1 MRKNAVINLE
11 LAKNES
17 LGVKF
22 YAKQYDDI
30 KIKARVFDG
39 LDAIELDGQEVI
51 VFIQKPDDTIVEQ
64 MDGVEIVNDEIVIN
78 LSKQATTAL
87 GECDV
92 EVILRD
98 EEGETATSTVS
109 YVVIE
114 KLSTAIIDVIQSS
127 SDIHHLQLIE
137 ELIERADASLLSIE
151 TDIREIQEHL
161 SDVEDNI
168 NAEYEGIMTALK
180 ALEEEIIDNVDFVAE
195 EAKTEALD
203 VIGASKEEAVRA
215 IEAIKEDSISS
226 ANNAVGIVNEAVN
239 NANNAVNKAN
249 EALETINEVKGEVD
263 KIPGIVDTALSDIDT
278 AKDDALDDIA
288 MAHVNLDNAKDEAIN
303 AVGSARIGAVNAI
316 NESKVSGVS
325 ALDTARA
332 SAIGEI
338 GVIKEDAVVG
348 IESTRDEAI
357 SGVETVKEEAIREI
371 NNEAIG
377 IKTRTIE
384 ELETGATGIKTRT
397 IEDISGG
404 ADNIVSDV
412 DAQIKAIKDG
422 AISQVEN
429 IKAEAVSSINEA
441 KISAVSGV
449 ENAGDEQVAR
459 VTRQGETSISDVD
472 AKIQEMYDELAQMV
486 SEKEA
491 LLEQNTLAGT
501 NKAELIALIDEAK
514 GIMGSLRMWIDSNQ
528 DNNVDLTEVI
538 EAIDGLN
545 ERINL
550 LDGTTYKTVG
560 VNPVPSEVLSWVDNE
575 GMFDRIKLHEGQMN
589 KSAVVEFK
597 MDRSAYSINI
607 TSSSANSC
615 VDIRISRK
623 GSGNYIKDILD
634 MYTWNGS
641 AWGKTSFS
649 STMSTLNIR
658 ISTSKAF
665 MENIYESTLEA
676 ESSLGKLELKQID
689 REIYNDFNICTKE
702 LMYKINDDGTA
713 LNSPGITT
721 GILTVE
727 KAGDYIKQQVFGE
740 TDVLYRLY
748 MGGAWTS
755 WQRITTEAI
764 LD

>member
-11 LAKNES
+11 LAKDES

-22 YAKQYDDI
+22 YAKQYDDV

-39 LDAIELDGQEVI
+39 LDAIKLEGQEVI
-51 VFIQKPDDTIVEQ
+51 VFVQKPDDTIVEQ
-64 MDGVEIVNDEIVIN
+64 MDGVEIVDDEIVIN

-87 GECDV
+87 GECDI

-114 KLSTAIIDVIQSS
+114 KLSTAIIEAIQSS
-127 SDIHHLQLIE
+127 DDIHHLKLIE
-137 ELIERADASLLSIE
+137 EFIERADLDIKSIVD
-151 TDIREIQEHL
+151 DINELKEFVGNIQG
-161 SDVEDNI
+161 NI
-168 NAEYEGIMTALK
+168 DAEYEGIMTALK

-195 EAKTEALD
+195 EAKSEAID
-203 VIGASKEEAVRA
+203 VITASKGEAVRA
-215 IEAIKEDSISS
+215 VEAIKEDAISS
-226 ANNAVGIVNEAVN
+226 VNNAVGIANEAVD

-249 EALETINEVKGEVD
+249 EALETINEIKGEVD
-263 KIPGIVDTALSDIDT
+263 KITGIVTTALSDINT
-278 AKDDALDDIA
+278 
-288 MAHVNLDNAKDEAIN
+288 AKDEALDDMATAHMALEDTATN
-303 AVGSARIGAVNAI
+303 AVNTVNTAKVGAVGAVNDT
-316 NESKVSGVS
+316 KTS
-325 ALDTARA
+325 ALSEIEDAKTSTLSDIEGAGTGAVGVIDTAK
-332 SAIGEI
+332 SEAIEEI
-338 GVIKEDAVVG
+338 SGAKTGIIDDIDAEAVV
-348 IESTRDEAI
+348 
-357 SGVETVKEEAIREI
+357 
-371 NNEAIG
+371 
-377 IKTRTIE
+377 
-384 ELETGATGIKTRT
+384 IKTRT

-404 ADNIVSDV
+404 AGNVVIDV

-429 IKAEAVSSINEA
+429 VKTEAVSSVDEA
-441 KISAVSGV
+441 KTSAVSGV
-449 ENAGDEQVAR
+449 ANAGDEQVTR

-491 LLEQNTLAGT
+491 LLEQNTIAGT
-501 NKAELIALIDEAK
+501 NKIELIALIEEAK
-514 GIMGSLRMWIDSNQ
+514 NIMVKLRMWIDSNQ
-528 DNNVDLTEVI
+528 DDNVDLTEVI

-560 VNPVPSEVLSWVDNE
+560 VNPVPSEVLSWVDSE

-589 KSAVVEFK
+589 KSAIVEFK
-597 MDRSAYSINI
+597 MDRSAYSMNI
-607 TSSSANSC
+607 TSSSVNSC

-623 GSGNYIKDILD
+623 GTSNYIKDILD

-641 AWGKTSFS
+641 SWGKTSFA
-649 STMSTLNIR
+649 STTSTLNIR
-658 ISTSKAF
+658 VSTSKAF

-676 ESSLGKLELKQID
+676 EGSLGKLELKQID

-727 KAGDYIKQQVFGE
+727 KAGDYIKQQAFGE

-748 MGGAWTS
+748 MDGAWTS
-755 WQRITTEAI
+755 WQRIMTEAI
-764 LD
+764 IN